1 MIESKFS
8 RRGLLA
14 ATGLVLLAGCQ
25 VVPKGAPQSSG
36 PTTQVPNA
44 NVLPADQ
51 QRHRVAILLPTSG
64 PNGGVGQALANAAN
78 MAVLD
83 TNATNLRITTYDT
96 SSGLADA
103 TTRAIADGNKLILG
117 PLLAEDVAAVA
128 RIARPAKVPII
139 AFSND
144 ASAVGRD
151 VFIMGSLPS
160 QSIDRTV
167 NWARSKGARRF
178 GALLPEGDYG
188 LRANAALN
196 TAVMEAGGTVV
207 ASEIFARSNPSIIS
221 AAKRLKAKGQ
231 LDAVLIADGSRF
243 AVLAAPQL
251 RPKGIGPR
259 LLGTELWSG
268 DNGALTSPLLRGAW
282 YAAVSDGRFLQF
294 SESYRNRF
302 GAQPH
307 RMATMGYDA
316 VLLTLR
322 VAKTWK
328 PGTTFPTAKLYD
340 PEGFLGL
347 DGVFRFGANGVVERA
362 LEVVEIRQG
371 GVTVVSPAP
380 ARLPN

>member
-1 MIESKFS
+1 MIEGRFS
-8 RRGLLA
+8 RRRMMALA
-14 ATGLVLLAGCQ
+14 GVTLLAGCQ
-25 VVPKGAPQSSG
+25 VVPKGVPDSSG
-36 PTTQVPNA
+36 PAQQVPNA
-44 NVLPADQ
+44 NTLPADQ
-51 QRHRVAILLPTSG
+51 QRHRIAILLPS
-64 PNGGVGQALANAAN
+64 GGVNAAAAQSLVNAAN

-96 SSGLADA
+96 SSGPADA
-103 TTRAIADGNKLILG
+103 AARAIADGNKLILG
-117 PLLAEDVAAVA
+117 PLMSEDVAAVA
-128 RIARPAKVPII
+128 RIARPARVPII

-144 ASAVGRD
+144 AGVSGRD
-151 VFIMGSLPS
+151 VFIMGSLPN
-160 QSIDRTV
+160 QSIERTV
-167 NWARSKGARRF
+167 NWAKSKGVRRF
-178 GALLPEGDYG
+178 GSLVPEGDYG

-207 ASEIFARSNPSIIS
+207 ASEVFARSNPSIIS
-221 AAKRLKAKGQ
+221 AAKRLKSKGP

-251 RPKGIGPR
+251 RPRGVGPR

-268 DNGALTSPLLRGAW
+268 DSGALTSPSLRGAW
-282 YAAVSDGRFLQF
+282 YSAVSDGRFLQF

-322 VAKTWK
+322 VARSWK

-380 ARLPN
+380 ARLP